1 MALGGN
7 GLLAWLTE
15 DHLTRMEV
23 GTALCFRLKQPHR
36 DRSLAVPWPLQ
47 VLEFTTENR

>member
-7 GLLAWLTE
+7 GLLAWLAE
-15 DHLTRMEV
+15 DHLTSMEV
-23 GTALCFRLKQPHR
+23 GTALCFRLKQPHP

-47 VLEFTTENR
+47 VFESTTEHY